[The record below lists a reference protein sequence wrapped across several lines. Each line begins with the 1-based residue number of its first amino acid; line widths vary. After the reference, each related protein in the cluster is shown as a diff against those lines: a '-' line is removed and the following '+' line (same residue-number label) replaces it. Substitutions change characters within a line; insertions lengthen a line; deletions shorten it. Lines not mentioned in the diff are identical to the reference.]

1 MVRRPQRWDV
11 WLGAADP
18 KDCSAAGRPI
28 PSGTVSHT
36 TRYPIRHGI
45 PPGAV
50 SLRHGI
56 PSGMVSHATRYPIRH
71 GIPYDTVSHPARYP
85 IRHGIPPGTVS
96 DRLVEVLLLVE
107 CFRLALACCVDYGH
121 LRHQSQPQ
129 DRYRAL
135 PGSAT
140 TPQRAV
146 GMGRCADESCAHSFH
161 GVCQAR
167 PDFGVDSLRRAH
179 GQKCNPDGRR
189 ATDDMR
195 RPPERQRNMRRA
207 PLARARQ
214 YSPRPSAVRVRAGGR
229 AGGHDGR
236 AIRFARLMHNNNA
249 AAPQCIR
256 VQ

>member
-1 MVRRPQRWDV
+1 MGRVA
-11 WLGAADP
+11 G
-18 KDCSAAGRPI
+18 CSDR
-28 PSGTVSHT
+28 VSHPAQ
-36 TRYPIRHGI
+36 YPIRHGI
-45 PPGAV
+45 PC
-50 SLRHGI
+50 
-56 PSGMVSHATRYPIRH
+56 
-71 GIPYDTVSHPARYP
+71 DTVSHPARYRTDWLKCCCSSNVFVSP
-85 IRHGIPPGTVS
+85 SPVVSITVTY
-96 DRLVEVLLLVE
+96 VTK
-107 CFRLALACCVDYGH
+107 A
-121 LRHQSQPQ
+121 SQPQ

-146 GMGRCADESCAHSFH
+146 GMGRCTDESCAHSFH
-161 GVCQAR
+161 RVCQAR

-189 ATDDMR
+189 ATDGMR
-195 RPPERQRNMRRA
+195 RPPERRRNMRRA

-236 AIRFARLMHNNNA
+236 AIRFARLMRNNNA